1 MDRDIGLAVVDDDP
15 LFLDYVSNLL
25 ALQGGMRVT
34 CLESETALFDTL
46 GTEPFDCILMD
57 YDLGQNNG
65 LSVAERVNA
74 MLSDPPPIV
83 MLTGGG
89 SERTAVKAFR
99 SGFSDY
105 VSKRDLKV
113 TELVGAV
120 RGAVDRHEAA
130 QGARA
135 RTEAL
140 QERLEF
146 NATTGLYD
154 QRFMQARLADF
165 TAPGAARRFAVI
177 VIDIRE
183 LATVR
188 AELGYMAGQRLSNAF
203 AAELRSQLSAG
214 DIAGHLGE
222 DGFVIIVDRP
232 AALADVDTMVQRLRQ
247 ALTRGFTL
255 DRAQVHLA
263 PQIGVALH
271 PDAGTRGDGLIAAAR
286 PAPTGEAATVTAFS
300 ATPTAG
306 DAETASPARAE
317 AQSGQTPITQA
328 TERRRERRQRV
339 LRQAKILINGRST
352 IIDCNVRDLTASGAR
367 LRVDSYFAVPAEFD
381 LAIVGTGITRRVTTR
396 WQIGRDIGVEFVV
409 GAA

>member
-25 ALQGGMRVT
+25 ALQGGIRVT
-34 CLESETALFDTL
+34 CLESETELFKSL
-46 GTEPFDCILMD
+46 SQEPFDCILMD

-105 VSKRDLKV
+105 VSKRDMKV

-120 RGAVDRHEAA
+120 RGAVNRHEAA

-154 QRFMQARLADF
+154 QRFMQTRLADF
-165 TAPGAARRFAVI
+165 VARSPARRFAVI
-177 VIDIRE
+177 VIDIGE

-188 AELGYMAGQRLSNAF
+188 AELGYMASQRLSNAF
-203 AAELRSQLSAG
+203 AAELRSHLTPD

-232 AALADVDTMVQRLRQ
+232 SALAHVEAMVQRLCH
-247 ALTRGFTL
+247 ALTRDFTL
-255 DRAQVHLA
+255 DRAQVHLE
-263 PQIGVALH
+263 PQIGAALF
-271 PDAGTRGDGLIAAAR
+271 PDASATGDGLIAAAR
-286 PAPTGEAATVTAFS
+286 PAAAGETANVAAPSATVGDAAAGPAAPAATV
-300 ATPTAG
+300 
-306 DAETASPARAE
+306 
-317 AQSGQTPITQA
+317 SGQTPITQA

-339 LRQAKILINGRST
+339 LRQAKILINGYST

-396 WQIGRDIGVEFVV
+396 WQIGRDIGVEFVAGV
-409 GAA
+409 A